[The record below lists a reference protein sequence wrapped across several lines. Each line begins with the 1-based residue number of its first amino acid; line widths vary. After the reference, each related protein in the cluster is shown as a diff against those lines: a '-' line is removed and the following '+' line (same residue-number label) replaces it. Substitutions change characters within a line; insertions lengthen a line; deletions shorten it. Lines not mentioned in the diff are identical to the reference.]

1 MRYVQDLVMDLCKS
15 MLWKRVLSFY
25 LSAQSVLYWN
35 ASVLWNTFKEFV
47 FLWFLQKLQLR
58 PCYFFYACVNVSEAT
73 RMLTHQFSRFSV
85 VLIYFNWRI
94 FLRRWVAIYDEFA
107 TTYQLNLEPKFQDFL
122 NVVSFTSSVLV
133 HDAIYQFLRIFYQSR
148 FKPDTLR

>member
-1 MRYVQDLVMDLCKS
+1 MKFHQIFYRSKGIRLSLISSETAITTLLFLLCLCKRK
-15 MLWKRVLSFY
+15 WIYY
-25 LSAQSVLYWN
+25 LQAISPKVG
-35 ASVLWNTFKEFV
+35 
-47 FLWFLQKLQLR
+47 LQTW
-58 PCYFFYACVNVSEAT
+58 PCCYLACYQIS
-73 RMLTHQFSRFSV
+73 QRFSV

-122 NVVSFTSSVLV
+122 NVVSFASSVLV